1 MGFLQSLNY
10 ICATTQTLSLS
21 TGKQLQQMSSDN
33 SQRYAL
39 RGVSA
44 SKEDVHNAIKNID
57 KGLFPKAFCKIVP
70 DYLTNDDDYCLIM
83 HADGAGTKSS
93 LAYMYWKE
101 TGDISVWKGIA
112 QDALIMNIDDLL
124 CVGATDN
131 ILLSST
137 IGRNK
142 NLIPAEVISA
152 IINGTEELI
161 QELKSF
167 GVTIHSTGG
176 ETADVGDLVRT
187 IIVDSTV
194 TARMKRSKVIDNA
207 NIKPG
212 DVIVGM
218 ASFGQANYEK
228 SYNGGMG
235 SNGLTSARHDVFA
248 NYLSEKFP
256 ESFDSSVPKE
266 LVYSGAIKLT
276 DAVENSPI
284 DAGKLV
290 LSPTRTYAPIIKA
303 ILDKYTPNDIHG
315 MVHCSGGAQT
325 KVLHFVDDVHI
336 IKDNL
341 FPVPPLFQLIQEQ
354 SKTDWKE
361 MYQVFNCGHRM
372 EVYVPQEIAND
383 IIAISNSF
391 GVEAQIVGRVE
402 ANETKKLTIISEYGK
417 FEY

>member
-1 MGFLQSLNY
+1 
-10 ICATTQTLSLS
+10 
-21 TGKQLQQMSSDN
+21 MSSDN
-33 SQRYAL
+33 STNRYAQ

-44 SKEDVHNAIKNID
+44 QKEDVHNAIKNID

-70 DYLTNDDDYCLIM
+70 DYLTNDEDYCLIM

-93 LAYMYWKE
+93 LAYLYWKE
-101 TGDISVWKGIA
+101 TGDLSVWKGIA

-131 ILLSST
+131 IMLSST

-142 NLIPAEVISA
+142 NLVPGEVISA

-161 QELKSF
+161 DELKKF

-176 ETADVGDLVRT
+176 ETADVGDVVRT

-194 TARMKRSKVIDNA
+194 TARMKRSDVIDNA

-212 DVIVGM
+212 DVIVGLE
-218 ASFGQANYEK
+218 SFGQATYEK
-228 SYNGGMG
+228 EYNGGMG

-248 NYLSEKFP
+248 HYLAENYP
-256 ESFDSSVPKE
+256 ESFDPSVPKD
-266 LVYSGAIKLT
+266 LIYSGAKKLT
-276 DAVENSPI
+276 DEVEGSPI
-284 DAGKLV
+284 NAGKLV
-290 LSPTRTYAPIIKA
+290 LSATRTYAPIIKE
-303 ILDKYTPNDIHG
+303 ILAKFSADDVHG

-325 KVLHFVDDVHI
+325 KILHFVDNVHV

-341 FPVPPLFQLIQEQ
+341 FDVPPLFKLIQEQ
-354 SKTDWKE
+354 SQTGWKE

-372 EVYVPQEIAND
+372 ELYVNPEIAEE
-383 IIAISNSF
+383 IIAISKSF
-391 GVEAQIVGRVE
+391 NVNAQIVGRVE
-402 ANETKKLTIISEYGK
+402 ASDSKKLTIQSNYGT

>member
-1 MGFLQSLNY
+1 M
-10 ICATTQTLSLS
+10 
-21 TGKQLQQMSSDN
+21 
-33 SQRYAL
+33 

-70 DYLTNDDDYCLIM
+70 DYLTNDEDYCLIM

-248 NYLSEKFP
+248 NYLADKFP
-256 ESFDSSVPKE
+256 ESFDSSVPKD
-266 LVYSGAIKLT
+266 LVYSGNIKLT

-303 ILDKYTPNDIHG
+303 ILDKYTSSDIHG

-325 KVLHFVDDVHI
+325 KVLHFVDNIHV

-372 EVYVPQEIAND
+372 EIYVPQEIAND

-402 ANETKKLTIISEYGK
+402 ASETKKLTIESEFGM

>member
-1 MGFLQSLNY
+1 
-10 ICATTQTLSLS
+10 
-21 TGKQLQQMSSDN
+21 MSSDN
-33 SQRYAL
+33 SQRYNL

-70 DYLTNDDDYCLIM
+70 DYLTNDDNYCLIM

-161 QELKSF
+161 AELKSF

-194 TARMKRSKVIDNA
+194 TARMKRSDVVDNA
-207 NIKPG
+207 NIQAG
-212 DVIVGM
+212 DVIVGL
-218 ASFGQANYEK
+218 ASFGQAKYEK

-248 NYLSEKFP
+248 KYLAEKYP
-256 ESFDSSVPKE
+256 ESFDAAVPNE
-266 LVYSGAIKLT
+266 LVYSGQTKLT
-276 DAVENSPI
+276 DAVQDSPI

-290 LSPTRTYAPIIKA
+290 LSPTRTYAPIIKS
-303 ILDKYTPNDIHG
+303 ILDKYSPNEIHG

-325 KVLHFVDDVHI
+325 KVLHFVDNVHV

-341 FPVPPLFQLIQEQ
+341 FPVPPLFKLIQEN

-372 EVYVPQEIAND
+372 ELYVPQAIAQD
-383 IIAISNSF
+383 IIAISESF
-391 GVEAQIVGRVE
+391 GVAAQIVGRVE
-402 ANETKKLTIISEYGK
+402 ASENKKLTIESEFGK

>member
-1 MGFLQSLNY
+1 
-10 ICATTQTLSLS
+10 
-21 TGKQLQQMSSDN
+21 MSSET
-33 SQRYAL
+33 SQRYNL

-57 KGLFPKAFCKIVP
+57 KGLFPQAFCKIIP
-70 DYLTNDDDYCLIM
+70 DYLTNDEQYCIIM
-83 HADGAGTKSS
+83 HADGAGTKSA

-101 TGDISVWKGIA
+101 TGDVSVWKGIA

-161 QELKSF
+161 AELKKH

-194 TARMKRSKVIDNA
+194 TARMKRADVIDNA
-207 NIKPG
+207 NIQAG
-212 DVIVGM
+212 DVIVGL
-218 ASFGQANYEK
+218 ASFGQASYETE
-228 SYNGGMG
+228 YNGGMG

-248 NYLSEKFP
+248 KYLATKYP
-256 ESFDSSVPKE
+256 ESFDAAVPNE
-266 LVYSGAIKLT
+266 LVYSGQTKLT
-276 DAVENSPI
+276 DAVINSPI

-290 LSPTRTYAPIIKA
+290 LSPTRTYAPVIKK
-303 ILDKYTPNDIHG
+303 ILSKYNSNQIHG

-325 KVLHFVDDVHI
+325 KVLHFVDNVHV

-341 FPVPPLFQLIQEQ
+341 FPVPPLFQLIQEN

-372 EVYVPQEIAND
+372 EMYVPDEIAQD
-383 IIAISNSF
+383 IIEISKSF
-391 GVEAQIVGRVE
+391 NIDAQIVGRVE
-402 ANETKKLTIISEYGK
+402 ASDNKKLTIVSEYGT